1 MRCLVTGG
9 CGFVGAAL
17 VRRLLAESCEV
28 VVVDDLSR
36 GSSAN
41 FGPDRDRVRVIEQ
54 DVTSSLSRIFESFQ
68 PEAVFHLAEYFR
80 SKSHAPV
87 RCVYPLP
94 DCPRGN
100 TRGRLPP

>member
-36 GSSAN
+36 GSRAN
-41 FGPDRDRVRVIEQ
+41 FGPDQDRVRVIEQ
-54 DVTSSLSRIFESFQ
+54 DVTSSLSRIFASF
-68 PEAVFHLAEYFR
+68 PPCAMSFD
-80 SKSHAPV
+80 V
-87 RCVYPLP
+87 R
-94 DCPRGN
+94 
-100 TRGRLPP
+100 